1 MMKPIAVEVD
11 LEVKAGYVTY
21 SDNKVAETR
30 DVWEEGTV
38 AADLDSEG
46 GIIGIE
52 VLGLDSE
59 TLSQARKYAE
69 NNDLVFPAMLDLAA
83 S

>member
-1 MMKPIAVEVD
+1 MTKPIGVRVD
-11 LEVKAGYVTY
+11 LEAKCGYVVY
-21 SDNKVAETR
+21 SSRKVAETR

-38 AADLDSEG
+38 AANLDSEG

-59 TLSQARKYAE
+59 TLSRARKYAE
-69 NNDLVFPAMLDLAA
+69 QNDLVFPPMLDLAA

>member
-1 MMKPIAVEVD
+1 MTKPLGVEID
-11 LEVKAGYVTY
+11 FESKAGYVTY
-21 SDNKVAETR
+21 LDSKVAETV

-46 GIIGIE
+46 KIVGIE
-52 VLGLDSE
+52 VLGLDPE
-59 TLSQARKYAE
+59 ALSQARAYAQDH
-69 NNDLVFPAMLDLAA
+69 DLLFPPHLDLIA

>member
-1 MMKPIAVEVD
+1 MTRPIAVKVD

-21 SDNKVAETR
+21 SDSKVAETR

-46 GIIGIE
+46 CIIGIE

-59 TLSQARKYAE
+59 TLSHARKYAE
-69 NNDLVFPAMLDLAA
+69 QNDLVFPPMLDLAA

>member
-1 MMKPIAVEVD
+1 MTKPIAVEVD

-30 DVWEEGTV
+30 DVWEEGAV

-59 TLSQARKYAE
+59 TLSRAREYAE
-69 NNDLVFPAMLDLAA
+69 QNDLVFPPMLDLAA